1 MVGMDLHNL
10 PPGLPDPGL
19 RVTLRQRESV
29 VQHLR
34 EAAADGRIS
43 FDELTTRLPVA
54 MEAVTRAD
62 LYGVL
67 GDLLVSEGG
76 KVVLNAVEAR
86 ALAPVIDVVVS
97 GHVPKLL
104 VVPPTWGVD
113 VSALRKSMMSLAMS
127 TVRSRP
133 EVGHPR
139 IVLRGQSSQVI
150 RVRTPKPRDLRALRK
165 RYELQDRA
173 R

>member
-1 MVGMDLHNL
+1 MAEGPGWSWENPVVLNAGGEKLTLIGPWEL
-10 PPGLPDPGL
+10 PPFLE
-19 RVTLRQRESV
+19 V
-29 VQHLR
+29 
-34 EAAADGRIS
+34 
-43 FDELTTRLPVA
+43 
-54 MEAVTRAD
+54 
-62 LYGVL
+62 
-67 GDLLVSEGG
+67 VSEGG
-76 KVVLNAVEAR
+76 KVVLNVVEAR

-97 GHVPKLL
+97 GHVPLLL

-113 VSALRKSMMSLAMS
+113 VSALRESMMSLVVS

-165 RYELQDRA
+165 RHELQDRA